1 MTRQIRLNAFHT
13 NSPSHSWPGLWRH
26 PADHGLSYNTLGY
39 WTDLA
44 RLLERGLF
52 DALFLADTLGVHDVY
67 EGSPASALRNAVQVP
82 KGEPTVLVSAMAAV
96 TRYLGFGVTANVSF
110 EPPFLHAR
118 RYSTLD
124 HLTGGRIG
132 WNIVTGHQESGAR
145 NLGQEGLLSHDER
158 YEVAE
163 EYMDVV
169 YKLWEGSWEDGA
181 VRRDGEKGLFADPS
195 RIHPIRHKG
204 RFFNVDGI
212 HLSEPSPQ
220 RTPLLFQAGS
230 SEKGLGFAAHHAESV
245 FIAGSGRERLRAT
258 VADLRTRA
266 TAAGRD
272 PHDIQIIASATVI
285 AAATRAEAVERFES
299 YRRFISDEGMLTLIS
314 GWTGVDFSTW
324 EPDTPIRDIQTNAI
338 QSTLKAMT
346 ARDPDKIWRLR
357 DLGQFS
363 LNDGRGIFIVD
374 SGEAVAEQLIELAEY
389 TGLDGFNLIRV
400 VHPETLE
407 GVVEHLVPALQS
419 RGAFKTAYAE
429 GTLREKLFGQGRARL
444 PESHPAARRWRT
456 GAASR
461 SAAE

>member
-1 MTRQIRLNAFHT
+1 MARQIRLNAFHT

-26 PADHGLSYNTLGY
+26 PSDHGLRYNTLGY

-52 DALFLADTLGVHDVY
+52 DAVFLADTLGIHDVY
-67 EGSPASALRNAVQVP
+67 EGSPNSALRNAVQVP
-82 KGEPTVLVSAMAAV
+82 KGEPTVVVSAMAAV
-96 TRYLGFGVTANVSF
+96 TEHLGFGVTANVSF

-145 NLGQEGLLSHDER
+145 NFGQSAQRSHDDR

-163 EYMDVV
+163 EYMEVV

-181 VRRDGEKGLFADPS
+181 ALHDVGRGIFADPA
-195 RIHPIRHKG
+195 RIHPVRHEG
-204 RFFNVDGI
+204 RYFNVHGI
-212 HLSEPSPQ
+212 HLTEPSPQ
-220 RTPLLFQAGS
+220 RTPFLFQAGS
-230 SEKGLGFAAHHAESV
+230 SERGLSFAAHHAESV
-245 FIAGSGRERLRAT
+245 FVAGSGRERLRTT
-258 VADLRTRA
+258 VADLRSRA
-266 TAAGRD
+266 KAIGRD
-272 PHDIQIIASATVI
+272 PHDLQIIASATVI

-299 YRRFISDEGMLTLIS
+299 YRRHISDEGMLTLIS
-314 GWTGVDFSTW
+314 GWTGVDFSSW
-324 EPDTPIRDIQTNAI
+324 DPDTPIRDIETNAI

-346 ARDPDKIWRLR
+346 ARDPDRVWRLR

-374 SGEAVAEQLIELAEY
+374 SGEAVAEQLIELADH

-419 RGAFKTAYAE
+419 RGAFKTEYAK
-429 GTLREKLFGQGRARL
+429 GTLREKMFGPSRARL
-444 PESHPAARRWRT
+444 PESHPAARWRQPGT
-456 GAASR
+456 ASR